1 MKKFYA
7 ILCIVIATLT
17 QLHAQAPQGFNYQA
31 TVRNSSGD
39 LVVNT
44 NVYFKF
50 NVMQGSQTSLPVF
63 TEIHYVPTDDLGQV
77 TLVIGQGTATTGTF
91 SELDWSLGSYYL
103 GIELSIN
110 GANNYVAMGTTQL
123 LSVPYA
129 LYAENSGNAP
139 PTTPNLEAVLAE
151 NNSAN
156 NQQIKNLGDPTD
168 DQDAVNKAYVTQ
180 LENEIK
186 KINTILELSGDL
198 NPSIEWQKTYPGL
211 LPARMISDSNNDILI
226 TGQSNYKDLFVTKK
240 DASGN
245 EIWTKNFE
253 SGEGGY
259 FFGIDIIEK
268 SDLSG
273 YFLLC
278 YITNKTEDI
287 STYYG
292 GTSDVWIVELN
303 YNGELVNEKTFGD
316 ITEDVGW
323 RIVQSDNGY
332 TVSGYTSIN
341 NEGEPNLYALWL
353 FEIDDSLELISEIKN
368 FSGINNPIDP
378 QIAHIGNNEFIL
390 SAKYNNDNNGKV
402 IWLARVNGNTGE
414 IVWENTIGNQ
424 DNNGVNSLLISG
436 DFVILSGY
444 LETNKA
450 FWAKYSLNGIPISTK
465 VFSTSSVFA
474 DVIKDNSGNFYFS
487 GRVDPPGSDIDVIDH
502 GQNDVL
508 VIKTD
513 AELNEIWQKSFGGS
527 RNDVGS
533 YGFRIPS
540 IIINENNNLI
550 ITTSSYSSDGNVWS
564 TDSSEKI
571 WLFEIINE

>member
-1 MKKFYA
+1 MY
-7 ILCIVIATLT
+7 
-17 QLHAQAPQGFNYQA
+17 AQAPQGFNYQA
-31 TVRNSSGD
+31 TVRNQEGQ
-39 LVVNT
+39 LITNQ

-50 NVMQGSQTSLPVF
+50 NLMQGSPTSVPVF
-63 TEIHYVPTDDLGQV
+63 TETHYVPTDDKGTVNLI
-77 TLVIGQGTATTGTF
+77 IGQGTAATGTANF
-91 SELDWSLGSYYL
+91 NEINWSLGNYYM
-103 GIELSIN
+103 GIELNTGN
-110 GANNYVAMGTTQL
+110 GYIALGTLQL
-123 LSVPYA
+123 MSVPYA
-129 LYAENSGNAP
+129 LYAEQTGAVP
-139 PTTPNLEAVLAE
+139 ETPSLASVLDK

-156 NQQIKNLGDPTD
+156 NLQIKNLGDPTD

-253 SGEGGY
+253 SGEGGNFY
-259 FFGIDIIEK
+259 GIDIIEK

-292 GTSDVWIVELN
+292 GASDIWIVELN

-316 ITEDVGW
+316 ITRDIGW
-323 RIVQSDNGY
+323 RIVQSANGY

-341 NEGEPNLYALWL
+341 NEGEPDLYTLWL

-368 FSGINNPIDP
+368 FSGINNPTDP

-390 SAKYNNDNNGKV
+390 SAKYNNDNNRDD

-424 DNNGVNSLLISG
+424 DNDGVNSLLING

-465 VFSTSSVFA
+465 VFSTSSVFN
-474 DVIKDNSGNFYFS
+474 DVIQDNSGNFYFS
-487 GRVDPPGSDIDVIDH
+487 GRVNPPGSDIDVIEH
-502 GQNDVL
+502 GNVDVL

-527 RNDVGS
+527 SNDVTDS
-533 YGFRIPS
+533 SGFRIPS

-564 TDSSEKI
+564 TDSSQKI

>member
-1 MKKFYA
+1 MKHFIK
-7 ILCIVIATLT
+7 ILLLFLSINTL
-17 QLHAQAPQGFNYQA
+17 AQAPQGFNYQA
-31 TVRNSSGD
+31 TVRNQEGQ
-39 LVVNT
+39 LITNQ

-50 NVMQGSQTSLPVF
+50 NLMQGSPTSVPVF
-63 TEIHYVPTDDLGQV
+63 TETHYVPTDDKGTVNLI
-77 TLVIGQGTATTGTF
+77 IGQGTADTDTANF
-91 SELDWSLGSYYL
+91 NEINWSLGNYHM
-103 GIELSIN
+103 GIELNTGN
-110 GANNYVAMGTTQL
+110 GYIALGTLQL
-123 LSVPYA
+123 MSVPYA
-129 LYAENSGNAP
+129 LYAEQTGAVP
-139 PTTPNLEAVLAE
+139 ETPSLASVLDK

-156 NQQIKNLGDPTD
+156 NLQIKNLGDPTD

-180 LENEIK
+180 LESQIK

-253 SGEGGY
+253 SGEGGNFY
-259 FFGIDIIEK
+259 GLDIIEK

-278 YITNKTEDI
+278 YITNKTDDI
-287 STYYG
+287 STFYG
-292 GTSDVWIVELN
+292 GASDVWIVELN

-316 ITEDVGW
+316 ITTDVGW
-323 RIVQSDNGY
+323 QIVQSANGY

-341 NEGEPNLYALWL
+341 NEGEPDLYALWL

-368 FSGINNPIDP
+368 FSGINNPTDP

-390 SAKYNNDNNGKV
+390 SAKYNNDNDNNRDD

-424 DNNGVNSLLISG
+424 DNDGVNSLLING

-465 VFSTSSVFA
+465 VFSTSSVFN
-474 DVIKDNSGNFYFS
+474 DVIQDNSGNFYFS
-487 GRVDPPGSDIDVIDH
+487 GRVNPPGSDIDVIEH
-502 GQNDVL
+502 GNVDVL

-527 RNDVGS
+527 SNDVTS
-533 YGFRIPS
+533 SGFRIPS

-564 TDSSEKI
+564 TDSSQKI

>member
-1 MKKFYA
+1 MKHFIK
-7 ILCIVIATLT
+7 ILLLFLSINTL
-17 QLHAQAPQGFNYQA
+17 AQAPQGFNYQA
-31 TVRNSSGD
+31 TVRNQEGQ
-39 LVVNT
+39 LITNQ

-50 NVMQGSQTSLPVF
+50 NLMQGSPTSVPVF
-63 TEIHYVPTDDLGQV
+63 TETHYVPTDDKGTVNLI
-77 TLVIGQGTATTGTF
+77 IGQGTADTGTANF
-91 SELDWSLGSYYL
+91 NEINWSLGNYHM
-103 GIELSIN
+103 GIELNTGN
-110 GANNYVAMGTTQL
+110 GYIALGTLQL
-123 LSVPYA
+123 MSVPYA
-129 LYAENSGNAP
+129 LYAEQTGAVP
-139 PTTPNLEAVLAE
+139 ETPSLASVLDK

-156 NQQIKNLGDPTD
+156 NLQIKNLGDPTD

-253 SGEGGY
+253 SGEGGNFY
-259 FFGIDIIEK
+259 GLDIIEK

-292 GTSDVWIVELN
+292 GASDIWIVELN

-316 ITEDVGW
+316 ITRDIGW
-323 RIVQSDNGY
+323 RIVQSANGY

-341 NEGEPNLYALWL
+341 NEGEPDLYALWL

-368 FSGINNPIDP
+368 FSGINNPTDP

-390 SAKYNNDNNGKV
+390 SAKYNNDNDNNRDD

-424 DNNGVNSLLISG
+424 DNDGVNSLLING

-465 VFSTSSVFA
+465 VFSTSSVFN
-474 DVIKDNSGNFYFS
+474 DVIQDNSGNFYFS

-527 RNDVGS
+527 RDDVTS
-533 YGFRIPS
+533 SGFRIPS

-564 TDSSEKI
+564 TDSSQKI

>member
-1 MKKFYA
+1 MKHFIKLLLVFLSSSMY
-7 ILCIVIATLT
+7 
-17 QLHAQAPQGFNYQA
+17 AQAPQGFNYQA
-31 TVRNSSGD
+31 TVRNQEGQ
-39 LVVNT
+39 LITNQ

-50 NVMQGSQTSLPVF
+50 NLMQGSPTSVPVF
-63 TEIHYVPTDDLGQV
+63 TETHYVPTDDKGTVNLI
-77 TLVIGQGTATTGTF
+77 IGQGTADTDTANF
-91 SELDWSLGSYYL
+91 NEINWSLGNYHM
-103 GIELSIN
+103 GIELNTGN
-110 GANNYVAMGTTQL
+110 GYIALGTLQL
-123 LSVPYA
+123 MSVPYA
-129 LYAENSGNAP
+129 LYAEQTGAVP
-139 PTTPNLEAVLAE
+139 ETPSLASVLDK

-156 NQQIKNLGDPTD
+156 NLQIKNLGDPTD

-180 LENEIK
+180 LESQIK

-253 SGEGGY
+253 SGEGGNFY
-259 FFGIDIIEK
+259 GLDIIEK

-278 YITNKTEDI
+278 YITNKTDDI
-287 STYYG
+287 STFYG
-292 GTSDVWIVELN
+292 GASDVWIVELN

-316 ITEDVGW
+316 ITTDVGW
-323 RIVQSDNGY
+323 QIVQSANGY

-341 NEGEPNLYALWL
+341 NEGEPDLYALWL

-368 FSGINNPIDP
+368 FSGINNPTDP

-390 SAKYNNDNNGKV
+390 SATYNNNNNLND

-424 DNNGVNSLLISG
+424 DNDGVNSLLING

-465 VFSTSSVFA
+465 VFSTSSVFN
-474 DVIKDNSGNFYFS
+474 DVIQDNSGNFYFS
-487 GRVDPPGSDIDVIDH
+487 GRVNPPGSDIDVIEH
-502 GQNDVL
+502 GNVDVL

-527 RNDVGS
+527 RDDVTS
-533 YGFRIPS
+533 SGFRIPS

-564 TDSSEKI
+564 TDSSQKI

>member
-7 ILCIVIATLT
+7 ILCITIATLT
-17 QLHAQAPQGFNYQA
+17 QLQAQAPQGFNYQA

-50 NVMQGSQTSLPVF
+50 NVIQGSQTAVPIF
-63 TEIHYVPTDDLGQV
+63 TETHYVPTDDLGQV
-77 TLVIGQGTATTGTF
+77 NLVIGQGTANTGIF

>member
-1 MKKFYA
+1 MKHYIKLLLVF
-7 ILCIVIATLT
+7 LCFNVY
-17 QLHAQAPQGFNYQA
+17 AQAPQGFNYQA
-31 TVRNSSGD
+31 TVRNQEGQ
-39 LVVNT
+39 LITNQ

-50 NVMQGSQTSLPVF
+50 NLMQGSPTSVPVF
-63 TEIHYVPTDDLGQV
+63 TETHYVPTDDKGTVNLI
-77 TLVIGQGTATTGTF
+77 IGQGTADTGTANF
-91 SELDWSLGSYYL
+91 NEINWSMGNYYM
-103 GIELSIN
+103 GIELNTGN
-110 GANNYVAMGTTQL
+110 GYIALGTLQL
-123 LSVPYA
+123 MSVPYA
-129 LYAENSGNAP
+129 LYAEQTGAVP
-139 PTTPNLEAVLAE
+139 ETPSLASVLDK

-156 NQQIKNLGDPTD
+156 NLQIKNLGDPTD

-253 SGEGGY
+253 SGEGGNFY
-259 FFGIDIIEK
+259 GIDIIEK

-292 GTSDVWIVELN
+292 GASDIWIVELN

-316 ITEDVGW
+316 ITRDIGW
-323 RIVQSDNGY
+323 RIVQSANGY

-341 NEGEPNLYALWL
+341 NEGEPDLYTLWL

-368 FSGINNPIDP
+368 FSGINNPTEP

-390 SAKYNNDNNGKV
+390 SAKYNNDNNRDD

-424 DNNGVNSLLISG
+424 DNDGVNSLLING

-465 VFSTSSVFA
+465 VFSTSSVFN
-474 DVIKDNSGNFYFS
+474 DVIQDNSGNFYFS
-487 GRVDPPGSDIDVIDH
+487 GRVNPPGSDIDVIEH
-502 GQNDVL
+502 GNVDVL

-527 RNDVGS
+527 SNDVTDS
-533 YGFRIPS
+533 SGFRIPS

-564 TDSSEKI
+564 TDSSQKI

>member
-1 MKKFYA
+1 MKHYIKLLLVF
-7 ILCIVIATLT
+7 LCFNVY
-17 QLHAQAPQGFNYQA
+17 AQAPQGFNYQA
-31 TVRNSSGD
+31 TVRNQEGQ
-39 LVVNT
+39 LITNQ

-50 NVMQGSQTSLPVF
+50 NLMQGSPTSVPVF
-63 TEIHYVPTDDLGQV
+63 TETHYVPTDDKGTVNLI
-77 TLVIGQGTATTGTF
+77 IGQGTADTGTANF
-91 SELDWSLGSYYL
+91 NEINWSMGNYYM
-103 GIELSIN
+103 GIELNTGN
-110 GANNYVAMGTTQL
+110 GYIALGTLQL
-123 LSVPYA
+123 MSVPYA
-129 LYAENSGNAP
+129 LYAEQTGAVP
-139 PTTPNLEAVLAE
+139 ETPSLASVLDK

-156 NQQIKNLGDPTD
+156 NLQIKNLGDPTD

-253 SGEGGY
+253 SGEGGNFY
-259 FFGIDIIEK
+259 GIDIIEK

-292 GTSDVWIVELN
+292 GASDIWIVELN

-316 ITEDVGW
+316 ITRDIGW
-323 RIVQSDNGY
+323 RIVQSANGY

-341 NEGEPNLYALWL
+341 NEGEPDLYTLWL

-368 FSGINNPIDP
+368 FSGINNPTEP

-390 SAKYNNDNNGKV
+390 SAKYNNDNNRDD

-424 DNNGVNSLLISG
+424 DNDGVNSLLING

-465 VFSTSSVFA
+465 VFSTSSVFN
-474 DVIKDNSGNFYFS
+474 DVIQDNSGNFYFS

-502 GQNDVL
+502 GQIDVL

-527 RNDVGS
+527 SNDVTDS
-533 YGFRIPS
+533 SGFRIPS

-564 TDSSEKI
+564 TDSSQKI

>member
-1 MKKFYA
+1 MKHFIKLLLLLSFNVY
-7 ILCIVIATLT
+7 
-17 QLHAQAPQGFNYQA
+17 AQAPQGFNYQA
-31 TVRNSSGD
+31 TVRNQEGQ
-39 LVVNT
+39 LITNQ

-50 NVMQGSQTSLPVF
+50 NLMQGSPTSVPVF
-63 TEIHYVPTDDLGQV
+63 TETHYVPTDDKGTVNLI
-77 TLVIGQGTATTGTF
+77 IGQGTADTGTANF
-91 SELDWSLGSYYL
+91 NEINWSMGNYYM
-103 GIELSIN
+103 GIELNTGN
-110 GANNYVAMGTTQL
+110 GYIALGTLQL
-123 LSVPYA
+123 MSVPYA
-129 LYAENSGNAP
+129 LYAEQTGAVP
-139 PTTPNLEAVLAE
+139 ETPSLASVLDK

-156 NQQIKNLGDPTD
+156 NLQIKNLGDPTD

-253 SGEGGY
+253 SGEGGNFY
-259 FFGIDIIEK
+259 GIDIIEK

-292 GTSDVWIVELN
+292 GASDIWIVELN

-316 ITEDVGW
+316 ITRDIGW
-323 RIVQSDNGY
+323 RIVQSANGY

-341 NEGEPNLYALWL
+341 NEGEPDLYALWL

-368 FSGINNPIDP
+368 FSGINNPTDP

-390 SAKYNNDNNGKV
+390 SAKYNNDNNRDD

-424 DNNGVNSLLISG
+424 DNDGVNSLLING

-465 VFSTSSVFA
+465 VFSTSSVFN
-474 DVIKDNSGNFYFS
+474 DVIQDNSGNFYFS
-487 GRVDPPGSDIDVIDH
+487 GRVNPPGSDIDVIEH
-502 GQNDVL
+502 GNVDVL

-527 RNDVGS
+527 SNDVGS

>member
-7 ILCIVIATLT
+7 ILCLAIVSLT
-17 QLHAQAPQGFNYQA
+17 QLPAQAPQGFNYQA

-39 LVVNT
+39 LIINT

-50 NVMQGSQTSLPVF
+50 NVIQGSQTSLPVF

-77 TLVIGQGTATTGTF
+77 TLVIGQGTATTGAF
-91 SELDWSLGSYYL
+91 SSIDWSLGSYYL

>member
-1 MKKFYA
+1 MKHYIKLLLVF
-7 ILCIVIATLT
+7 LCFNVY
-17 QLHAQAPQGFNYQA
+17 AQAPQGFNYQA
-31 TVRNSSGD
+31 TVRNQEGQ
-39 LVVNT
+39 LITNQ

-50 NVMQGSQTSLPVF
+50 NLMQGSPTSVPVF
-63 TEIHYVPTDDLGQV
+63 TETHYVPTDDKGTVNLI
-77 TLVIGQGTATTGTF
+77 IGQGTADTGTANF
-91 SELDWSLGSYYL
+91 NEINWSLGNYHM
-103 GIELSIN
+103 GIELNTGN
-110 GANNYVAMGTTQL
+110 GYIALGTLQL
-123 LSVPYA
+123 MSVPYA
-129 LYAENSGNAP
+129 LYAEQTGAVP
-139 PTTPNLEAVLAE
+139 ETPSLASVLDK

-156 NQQIKNLGDPTD
+156 NLQIKNLGDPTD

-253 SGEGGY
+253 SGEGGNFY
-259 FFGIDIIEK
+259 GIDIIEK

-292 GTSDVWIVELN
+292 GASDIWIVELN

-316 ITEDVGW
+316 ITTDIGW
-323 RIVQSDNGY
+323 RIVQSANGY

-341 NEGEPNLYALWL
+341 NEGEPDLYTLWL

-368 FSGINNPIDP
+368 FSGINNPTEP

-390 SAKYNNDNNGKV
+390 SAKYNNDNNRDD

-424 DNNGVNSLLISG
+424 DNDGVNSLLING

-465 VFSTSSVFA
+465 VFSTSSVFN
-474 DVIKDNSGNFYFS
+474 DVIQDNSGNFYFS
-487 GRVDPPGSDIDVIDH
+487 GRVNPPGSDIDVIEH
-502 GQNDVL
+502 GNVDVL

-527 RNDVGS
+527 SNDVTDS
-533 YGFRIPS
+533 SGFRIPS

-564 TDSSEKI
+564 TDSSQKI

>member
-1 MKKFYA
+1 MKHFIKLLLLLSFNVY
-7 ILCIVIATLT
+7 
-17 QLHAQAPQGFNYQA
+17 AQAPQGFNYQA
-31 TVRNSSGD
+31 TVRNQEGQ
-39 LVVNT
+39 LITNQ

-50 NVMQGSQTSLPVF
+50 NLMQGSPTSVPVF
-63 TEIHYVPTDDLGQV
+63 TETHYVPTDDKGTVNLI
-77 TLVIGQGTATTGTF
+77 IGQGTADTGTANF
-91 SELDWSLGSYYL
+91 NEINWSMGNYYM
-103 GIELSIN
+103 GIELNTGN
-110 GANNYVAMGTTQL
+110 GYIALGTLQL
-123 LSVPYA
+123 MSVPYA
-129 LYAENSGNAP
+129 LYAEQTG
-139 PTTPNLEAVLAE
+139 AVPEIPSLASVLDK

-156 NQQIKNLGDPTD
+156 NLQIKNLGDPTD

-253 SGEGGY
+253 SGEGGNFY
-259 FFGIDIIEK
+259 GIDIIEK

-292 GTSDVWIVELN
+292 GASDIWIVELN

-316 ITEDVGW
+316 ITRDIGW
-323 RIVQSDNGY
+323 RIVQSANGY

-341 NEGEPNLYALWL
+341 NEGEPDLYTLWL

-368 FSGINNPIDP
+368 FSGINNPTDP

-390 SAKYNNDNNGKV
+390 SAKYNNDNNRDD

-424 DNNGVNSLLISG
+424 DNDGVNSLLING

-465 VFSTSSVFA
+465 VFSTSSVFN
-474 DVIKDNSGNFYFS
+474 DVIQDNSGNFYFS
-487 GRVDPPGSDIDVIDH
+487 GRVNPPGSDIDVIEH
-502 GQNDVL
+502 GNVDVL

-527 RNDVGS
+527 SNDVTDS
-533 YGFRIPS
+533 SGFRIPS

-564 TDSSEKI
+564 TDSSQKI

>member
-1 MKKFYA
+1 MKHFIKLLLLLSFNVY
-7 ILCIVIATLT
+7 
-17 QLHAQAPQGFNYQA
+17 AQAPQGFNYQA
-31 TVRNSSGD
+31 TVRNQEGQ
-39 LVVNT
+39 LITNQ

-50 NVMQGSQTSLPVF
+50 NLMQGSPTSVPVF
-63 TEIHYVPTDDLGQV
+63 TETHYVPTDDKGTVNLI
-77 TLVIGQGTATTGTF
+77 IGQGTADTGTANF
-91 SELDWSLGSYYL
+91 NEINWSMGNYYM
-103 GIELSIN
+103 GIELNTGN
-110 GANNYVAMGTTQL
+110 GYIALGTLQL
-123 LSVPYA
+123 MSVPYA
-129 LYAENSGNAP
+129 LYAEQTGAVP
-139 PTTPNLEAVLAE
+139 ETPSLASVLDK

-156 NQQIKNLGDPTD
+156 NLQIKNLGDPTD

-253 SGEGGY
+253 SGEGGNFY
-259 FFGIDIIEK
+259 GIDIIEK

-292 GTSDVWIVELN
+292 GASDIWIVELN

-316 ITEDVGW
+316 ITTDIGW
-323 RIVQSDNGY
+323 RIVQSANGY

-341 NEGEPNLYALWL
+341 NEGEPNLHALWL

-368 FSGINNPIDP
+368 FSGINNPTDP

-390 SAKYNNDNNGKV
+390 SAKYNNDNNRDD

-424 DNNGVNSLLISG
+424 DNDGVNSLLING

-465 VFSTSSVFA
+465 VFSTSSVFN
-474 DVIKDNSGNFYFS
+474 DVIQDNSGNFYFS
-487 GRVDPPGSDIDVIDH
+487 GRVNPPGSDIDVIEH
-502 GQNDVL
+502 GNVDVL

-527 RNDVGS
+527 SNDVTDS
-533 YGFRIPS
+533 SGFRIPS

-564 TDSSEKI
+564 TDSSQKI
-571 WLFEIINE
+571 WLFEIIND

>member
-1 MKKFYA
+1 MKHFIKLLLVFLSFNVY
-7 ILCIVIATLT
+7 
-17 QLHAQAPQGFNYQA
+17 AQAPQGFNYQA
-31 TVRNSSGD
+31 TVRNQEGQ
-39 LVVNT
+39 LITNQ

-50 NVMQGSQTSLPVF
+50 NLMQGSPTSVPVF
-63 TEIHYVPTDDLGQV
+63 TETHYVPTDDKGTVNLI
-77 TLVIGQGTATTGTF
+77 IGQGTADTGTANF
-91 SELDWSLGSYYL
+91 NEINWSLGNYHM
-103 GIELSIN
+103 GIELNTGN
-110 GANNYVAMGTTQL
+110 GYIALGTLQL
-123 LSVPYA
+123 MSVPYA
-129 LYAENSGNAP
+129 LYAEQTGAVP
-139 PTTPNLEAVLAE
+139 ETPSLASVLDK

-156 NQQIKNLGDPTD
+156 NLQIKNLGDPTD

-253 SGEGGY
+253 SGEGGNFY
-259 FFGIDIIEK
+259 GIDIIEK

-292 GTSDVWIVELN
+292 GVSDVWIVELN

-316 ITEDVGW
+316 ITTDVGW
-323 RIVQSDNGY
+323 RIVQSVNGY

-368 FSGINNPIDP
+368 FSGINNPTDP

-390 SAKYNNDNNGKV
+390 SAKYNNDNNRDD

-424 DNNGVNSLLISG
+424 DNDGVNSLLING

-465 VFSTSSVFA
+465 VFSTSSVFN
-474 DVIKDNSGNFYFS
+474 DVIQDNSGNFYFS

-502 GQNDVL
+502 GQIDVL

-527 RNDVGS
+527 RDDVTS
-533 YGFRIPS
+533 SGFRIPS

-564 TDSSEKI
+564 TDSSGKI